1 MLLTA
6 RPFDRALPRLRS
18 HRRAYGTPPPK
29 QREDMTGSLRHPRP
43 RRIAPGLVLVIALAA
58 LGVTASPAS
67 AEPHVVKRGET
78 LGGIARRYA
87 CKLGELKAANDLRGD
102 AIRAG
107 QELVI
112 PPSCG
117 NAPAADAPP
126 DTAKP
131 SSKSAAPKKKTL
143 THEVL
148 PGESVEEIAL
158 RYGMPLDALQA
169 KNKRVLAK
177 GLKPGLR
184 LKVET
189 LKDERA
195 QRKITYTIEAGDTLG
210 GIAKRFGVSL
220 KDLQR
225 MNPGKKPERLR
236 IGDRLVIYGE
246 GKPTR
251 SQAVGLPQRGRLVD
265 GEQFKDVAGTF
276 LRRPHLTW
284 GTNETVRAMKAA
296 IAEVRK
302 KHPKVH
308 DLVIGDFSRKEGGFL
323 PPHKSHQS
331 GLDVDLGF
339 YFKGQPKHGP
349 KAFLDAT
356 RVALDLEATW
366 TLVTALVGPSEAAS
380 NIEYMFIGYP
390 VQKKLYDY
398 ARGKGVSEA
407 KLDWL
412 FQYPRGS
419 RAMRGII
426 RHEPGHTNHIHL
438 RYKCPSGDVACL

>member
-1 MLLTA
+1 MTGTLRLLMHSRLSLGLALALTA
-6 RPFDRALPRLRS
+6 LPAR
-18 HRRAYGTPPPK
+18 
-29 QREDMTGSLRHPRP
+29 
-43 RRIAPGLVLVIALAA
+43 
-58 LGVTASPAS
+58 
-67 AEPHVVKRGET
+67 AEPHVVRKGET
-78 LGGIARRYA
+78 LGSIARRYD
-87 CKLGELKAANDLRGD
+87 CKLGELKNANDLRGD

-107 QELVI
+107 QKLVI

-117 NAPAADAPP
+117 NAPAAEPP
-126 DTAKP
+126 ADQAAKR
-131 SSKSAAPKKKTL
+131 SSKSAAPKQKTL

-148 PGESVEEIAL
+148 PGETIEEIAL
-158 RYGMPLDALQA
+158 RYGMPLDALQH
-169 KNKRVLAK
+169 KNQRVLAK

-189 LKDERA
+189 TSDERA
-195 QRKITYTIEAGDTLG
+195 QRKITYTIESGDTLG
-210 GIAKRFGVSL
+210 GIARRFGISV

-236 IGDRLVIYGE
+236 IGDRLVIYAE
-246 GKPTR
+246 GRPTR

-276 LRRPHLTW
+276 LRRPQLAW

-323 PPHKSHQS
+323 APHKSHQS

-339 YFKGQPKHGP
+339 YFKGQPKDGP

-356 RVALDLEATW
+356 RVALDLDATW
-366 TLVTALVGPSEAAS
+366 TLITALAGPSEAAS
-380 NIEYMFIGYP
+380 NVEYMFIGYP

-398 ARGKGVSEA
+398 AKDKGVPEA

-419 RAMRGII
+419 RAMRGLI
-426 RHEPGHTNHIHL
+426 RHEPGHTNHIHI
-438 RYKCPSGDVACL
+438 RYKCPNGDVACL

>member
-1 MLLTA
+1 MTGALRLLQHSRLTLGLALALTA
-6 RPFDRALPRLRS
+6 LPAR
-18 HRRAYGTPPPK
+18 
-29 QREDMTGSLRHPRP
+29 
-43 RRIAPGLVLVIALAA
+43 
-58 LGVTASPAS
+58 
-67 AEPHVVKRGET
+67 AEPHVVRKGET
-78 LGGIARRYA
+78 LGSIARRYD
-87 CKLGELKAANDLRGD
+87 CKLGELKNANDLRGD

-107 QELVI
+107 QKLVI

-117 NAPAADAPP
+117 NAPAAEPP
-126 DTAKP
+126 ADQAAKR
-131 SSKSAAPKKKTL
+131 SAKSAAPKKRTL

-148 PGESVEEIAL
+148 PGETIEEIAL
-158 RYGMPLDALQA
+158 RYGMPLDALQH
-169 KNKRVLAK
+169 KNQRLLAK

-189 LKDERA
+189 TSDERA
-195 QRKITYTIEAGDTLG
+195 QRKITYTIESGDTLG
-210 GIAKRFGVSL
+210 TIARRFGISV

-236 IGDRLVIYGE
+236 IGDRLVIYAE
-246 GKPTR
+246 GRPTR

-276 LRRPHLTW
+276 LRRPHLAW

-323 PPHKSHQS
+323 APHKSHQS

-339 YFKGQPKHGP
+339 YFRGQPKDGP

-356 RVALDLEATW
+356 RVALDLDATW
-366 TLVTALVGPSEAAS
+366 TLVTALAGPSETAS
-380 NIEYMFIGYP
+380 NVKYMFIGYP

-398 ARGKGVSEA
+398 AKDKGVPEA

-419 RAMRGII
+419 RAMRGLI
-426 RHEPGHTNHIHL
+426 RHEPGHTNHIHI